1 MLFEQKVYKVCN
13 KIKNKEKVKKMEMNS
28 VIYDLK
34 DLWLDIMVASG
45 LYNKLN
51 KTYSLNNIE
60 IKPYGFKLQI
70 LIVPPLTFD
79 KLESNVCML
88 EENLGCMVVLNHQK
102 ASRWINAK
110 FIFNEE
116 NKKEFEVIKQKDI
129 YNIYLC
135 NDYSG
140 KPVFSDLRKYPHA
153 LVTGT
158 TRSGKSKLADCS
170 LTNLICNSTPQQV
183 NLILIQVAKSDLIL
197 YEDIEHTIAF
207 ADTLEKTRVILKYVV
222 EVMMVERSNIIKPY
236 KKKSILDNI
245 HEYNNLKK
253 CQNTFPMILIAF
265 DEMASLFQTKGNNV
279 GTKALKEEISS
290 YIESIAQYGASLSI
304 FLFSSLQRP
313 TKDFL
318 PPFVKAMSNTL
329 ISLRQANEMS
339 SMVATDNPK
348 LATELRQRELVYN
361 LDYWDYGIIP
371 LVSNKK
377 IYEYLKPYLK
387 PNHRT
392 LFDDIEKMK
401 SRNGVKKDKE
411 IIKVGSH
418 IKTEKEMLEENIS
431 KIKGYIPYENPTG
444 KKIIDKTKLPSKTD
458 KPINKEGRVKI
469 K

>member
-1 MLFEQKVYKVCN
+1 MLFEQQVYKVCN
-13 KIKNKEKVKKMEMNS
+13 KIKNKENIKPSEINNVVNK
-28 VIYDLK
+28 LK
-34 DLWLDIMVASG
+34 DLWLDIMVTSG

-60 IKPYGFKLQI
+60 VKPYGFKLQI

-79 KLESNVCML
+79 KLESNLCML
-88 EENLGCMVVLNHQK
+88 EENLGCMVILNHSK

-110 FIFNEE
+110 FIFNQED
-116 NKKEFEVIKQKDI
+116 KKEFKIVKQKDI
-129 YNIYLC
+129 YNIFIC

-140 KPVFSDLRKYPHA
+140 NSQFSDLRKYPHV

-158 TRSGKSKLADCS
+158 TRSGKSKLADCA
-170 LTNLICNSTPQQV
+170 LTNLICNSTPQEV

-197 YEDIEHTIAF
+197 YEDVEHTIAF
-207 ADTLEKTRVILKYVV
+207 ADTLEKTKVILKYVV
-222 EVMMVERSNIIKPY
+222 EVMMVERSNILKPY

-253 CQNTFPMILIAF
+253 CQNTFPMIVIAF
-265 DEMASLFQTKGNNV
+265 DEMASLFQTKGNNSE
-279 GTKALKEEISS
+279 TKAIKEEISS

-348 LATELRQRELVYN
+348 LATELKQRELVYN

-371 LVSNKK
+371 LVDNKK

-392 LFDDIEKMK
+392 LFDDIEKMN

-411 IIKVGSH
+411 LIEVGTH
-418 IKTEKEMLEENIS
+418 IKTENEILKENIS
-431 KIKGYIPYENPTG
+431 KINNFIPYQNPTG
-444 KKIIDKTKLPSKTD
+444 LIIRDETKPSIKTQ
-458 KPINKEGRVKI
+458 KPIKEGRVKI